1 MEGLKDPS
9 ARKIQEGGSSQHQMF
24 SVYSVYIQ
32 KGALIPRGSSQL
44 SEWWEDLA
52 LRQEDLS
59 ARDKPDNDGGGLFS
73 G

>member
-32 KGALIPRGSSQL
+32 KGALVPDARIFPA
-44 SEWWEDLA
+44 EWEEG
-52 LRQEDLS
+52 RS
-59 ARDKPDNDGGGLFS
+59 
-73 G
+73 

>member
-52 LRQEDLS
+52 LR
-59 ARDKPDNDGGGLFS
+59 
-73 G
+73 